1 MVEAVSAVSPAY
13 SPPPKLFEITVAPRV
28 AAVFSAAA
36 RLTRLLLVAS
46 TSRILQ
52 FWQIA
57 CAVSTSSAISSAQPA
72 FRGGVGPAAPLWLT
86 FAKQPFARRAGGQPE
101 GRAEDAEVALDRRRV
116 IGVDDR
122 DRLAGRARG
131 GRP

>member
-1 MVEAVSAVSPAY
+1 MSLVSPEY
-13 SPPPKLFEITVAPRV
+13 SAPPKLFEITVAPSV

-57 CAVSTSSAISSAQPA
+57 WAVSTSSAISSAQPA
-72 FRGGVGPAAPLWLT
+72 FAA
-86 FAKQPFARRAGGQPE
+86 G
-101 GRAEDAEVALDRRRV
+101 
-116 IGVDDR
+116 
-122 DRLAGRARG
+122 
-131 GRP
+131 